1 MVDYQFAT
9 EQLRRM
15 GGLNNYPLHDAPAI
29 NELVETAMTAE
40 TEAACRFAVDALLR
54 DSDDCPTP
62 AQLGR
67 VIRLENERILERST
81 EAHKKAKCPLCG
93 GTGFVHGVFLVTK
106 HSREEHAWTD
116 KQPLTTDAQ
125 IKAVR
130 AHLQPNQ
137 QILEGSE
144 MCQCHAGYS
153 A

>member
-1 MVDYQFAT
+1 MVDKQFAL
-9 EQLRRM
+9 EQIRRM
-15 GGLNNYPLHDAPAI
+15 GGLNNYPLHEEPAVT
-29 NELVETAMTAE
+29 ELIETAMTAE

-67 VIRLENERILERST
+67 LIRLENERILERSV
-81 EAHKKAKCPLCG
+81 ESHKKAKCPLCG
-93 GTGFVHGVFLVTK
+93 GTGYVHGVYLVTK

-116 KQPLTTDAQ
+116 KQPLSTDAQ

-137 QILEGSE
+137 QTLEGSA